1 MQQRAVF
8 LDRDGV
14 LNISHVV
21 SGKPYA
27 PRKLEDFILVHGADS
42 QLRRLK
48 SAGFFL
54 IVVTN
59 QPDVGNGIVKKEV
72 VEAMHARL
80 KESLPVDGIEVCY
93 ASQEEGSI
101 RRKPQPGMI
110 LDAAEKWNIDLAE
123 SFLIGDRWSDIE
135 AAHRAG
141 CVSIFIDHGYGER
154 RPDRPDH
161 VSKNLAES
169 VEYIL
174 KTRNNNLH
182 HHN

>member
-1 MQQRAVF
+1 MQRRAVF

-21 SGKPYA
+21 LGKPYA
-27 PRKLEDFILVHGADS
+27 PRNLEDFILVDGADI
-42 QLRRLK
+42 QLRKLQ

-59 QPDVGNGIVKKEV
+59 QPDVGNGIVEKEV

-80 KESLPVDGIEVCY
+80 KESLPVDDIEVCY

-101 RRKPQPGMI
+101 RRKPEPGMI
-110 LDAAEKWNIDLAE
+110 LDAAEKWNIDLTT

-135 AAHRAG
+135 ASRRAG
-141 CVSIFIDHGYGER
+141 CVSIYIDHGYWEP
-154 RPDRPDH
+154 RPDRPDY
-161 VSKNLAES
+161 VAKSLAGS

-174 KTRNNNLH
+174 ERETKNL
-182 HHN
+182 